1 MNDIDECV
9 FSDFL
14 GRTEMRLKDVLED
27 TRQIKGPII
36 KILKLYEVASGEVI
50 VKLDLQLFNKS

>member
-1 MNDIDECV
+1 
-9 FSDFL
+9 
-14 GRTEMRLKDVLED
+14 MRLKDVLED

-36 KILKLYEVASGEVI
+36 KRLKLYEVASGEVI